1 MDFELDSIFHK
12 YDENSTEA
20 VISEIQS
27 TFFSTK
33 RVCNLESED
42 NFEKYEV
49 GVYIRDLEDEK
60 VISEFITDETVF
72 EISMDDIYICDKR
85 AVFVT
90 YKVYK
95 KLPIKNNRKIP
106 SGEPVM
112 NDYELPYTAIVVVD
126 AADTETLAYGC
137 INGKTYKNIR
147 TNLKYG
153 LDFIGIEKEN
163 AERILKNMNS
173 LEYKGALG
181 RGKYVGALIINDI
194 TDDFYDR
201 DLPIAQRFHNLCIIG
216 CCEKLRLEDLECIH
230 VVKEEILHI
239 VIEESI
245 QSVGYLEF
253 VAEDGRVFDNISDV
267 LKYAKTKKWT
277 DEHYIIEKINLD
289 TEETRYRFWYNRKLQ
304 LVGYEIV
311 EMGI

>member
-1 MDFELDSIFHK
+1 
-12 YDENSTEA
+12 
-20 VISEIQS
+20 
-27 TFFSTK
+27 
-33 RVCNLESED
+33 
-42 NFEKYEV
+42 
-49 GVYIRDLEDEK
+49 
-60 VISEFITDETVF
+60 
-72 EISMDDIYICDKR
+72 
-85 AVFVT
+85 
-90 YKVYK
+90 
-95 KLPIKNNRKIP
+95 
-106 SGEPVM
+106 
-112 NDYELPYTAIVVVD
+112 
-126 AADTETLAYGC
+126 
-137 INGKTYKNIR
+137 
-147 TNLKYG
+147 
-153 LDFIGIEKEN
+153 
-163 AERILKNMNS
+163 MNS

-216 CCEKLRLEDLECIH
+216 CCEKLRLEDLEYPCGKRRNIA
-230 VVKEEILHI
+230 I